1 MKKSQYKII
10 TAVAVLVVFAAIVIS
25 ACNKDLNKQPQGYL
39 LPANV
44 ANKTGVDRLLIGA
57 YALLDGENLPG
68 AGNAYG
74 SAGSNWVYGSIA
86 ADDSYKGSVPSDQ
99 PDATSV
105 ETWSLAQGVTAYVN
119 QKWTVLYTGIQRA
132 NDVLRNMR
140 LATDI
145 PATDTANIAGEARF
159 LRAYYHFD
167 GKKIFNKFPY
177 VDESISFIYDNL
189 AVPNDADIWPYIDAD
204 LQFAVNNLPETQPNA
219 GRVNKWAAMALLA
232 KACMFQHKYDSA
244 KMLLDQVIASGVTAQ
259 GVKYALV
266 NYESNFNATQ
276 KNGPESV
283 FACQMSVNDGSA
295 TANDG
300 GNGNMGDVL
309 NYPNGAGAPGGCCGF
324 NNPSWNL
331 ANAYKTDANGLP
343 LLDGSFNDGTLVSDT
358 ANAYAGTLDPRI
370 DWNIGRPGIPYLDW
384 GVHTTAWIRDPTSNG
399 RFNPKKNV
407 YAKSQAGTY
416 SSTET
421 VFWGATQ
428 ITANNYNIIR
438 YADVLL
444 WAAECEIE
452 VGSLDKA
459 EEYVN
464 MVRNRAAD
472 KTGWVYANAQYSAT
486 TGTYSPQTTP
496 AANYFIM
503 PYPAG
508 AFASKGQEY
517 ARMAVRFE
525 RRLELAMEGHRFFDL
540 QRWDNGTGY
549 MAEVLNNYVQ
559 KEKTRYSFY
568 YIQNTAVFTK
578 GVNEYFAI
586 PQVQI
591 DAENAT
597 GVVYLK
603 QNPGYN

>member
-1 MKKSQYKII
+1 MKKNRFK
-10 TAVAVLVVFAAIVIS
+10 IVIPTFVLLTTIVIY
-25 ACNKDLNKQPQGYL
+25 ACNKKLDIQPQGYL
-39 LPANV
+39 VPANV
-44 ANKTGVDRLLIGA
+44 ANKTGVDLLLIGA

-68 AGNAYG
+68 GGNAYG
-74 SAGSNWVYGSIA
+74 SAGSNWVYGSIC

-105 ETWSLAQGVTAYVN
+105 ESWALAQATTAYVN

-145 PATDTANIAGEARF
+145 LPADTTKISAEARF
-159 LRAYYHFD
+159 LRGYYHFD
-167 GKKIFNKFPY
+167 GKKIFNNFPY
-177 VDESISFIYDNL
+177 VDESISYSNNNL
-189 AVPNDADIWPYIDAD
+189 SVSNNVDIWPNIEAD
-204 LQFAVNNLPETQPNA
+204 LQYAAANLPEIQPNI
-219 GRVNKWAAMALLA
+219 GRINKWGAMSMLA
-232 KACMFQHKYDSA
+232 KAYLFEHKYNEA
-244 KMLLDQVIASGVTAQ
+244 KTLLDQVIASGVTSS

-266 NYESNFNATQ
+266 NYESNFNADQ

-283 FACQMSVNDGSA
+283 FACQMSVNDGSSS
-295 TANDG
+295 ANDG

-331 ANAYKTDANGLP
+331 ANAYKTDADGLP
-343 LLDGSFNDGTLVSDT
+343 LLDGSYNDGKVVSDT
-358 ANAYAGTLDPRI
+358 SNAYSGTLDPRI

-384 GVHTTAWIRDPTSNG
+384 GNHTVAWIRDPTSNG
-399 RFNPKKNV
+399 IFSPKKNV
-407 YAKSQAGTY
+407 YAKSQQGTK
-416 SSTET
+416 SSTAT

-459 EEYVN
+459 EDYVN

-472 KTGWVYANAQYSAT
+472 KTGWVYANATYSAAS
-486 TGTYSPQTTP
+486 GEYMPQTTP
-496 AANYFIM
+496 AANYNVK

-508 AFASKGQEY
+508 AFTTNGADY
-517 ARMAVRFE
+517 ARNAVHFE

-540 QRWDNGTGY
+540 QRWDNGTGS
-549 MAEVLNNYVQ
+549 MANILNAYVE

-568 YIQNTAVFTK
+568 YIVNTAVFKK
-578 GVNEYFAI
+578 GISEYFAI

-597 GVVYLK
+597 GVQNLK

>member
-1 MKKSQYKII
+1 MKKNRIQIII
-10 TAVAVLVVFAAIVIS
+10 TAGVFLLSIVIY

-39 LPANV
+39 VPQNV
-44 ANKTGVDRLLIGA
+44 ANKTGVDLLLIGA

-99 PDATSV
+99 PDATSI
-105 ETWSLAQGVTAYVN
+105 ESWSLAQATTAYVN
-119 QKWTVLYTGIQRA
+119 QKWTVLYTGIQRC
-132 NDVLRNMR
+132 NDVIRNMR

-145 PATDTANIAGEARF
+145 APVDTAKIAGEARF
-159 LRAYYHFD
+159 LRGYYHFD
-167 GKKIFNKFPY
+167 GKKVFNNFPY
-177 VDESISFIYDNL
+177 VDESISFLNDNL
-189 AVPNDADIWPYIDAD
+189 SVPNNVDIWPNIEAD
-204 LQFAVNNLPETQPNA
+204 LLYAANNLPEIQPNI
-219 GRVNKWAAMALLA
+219 GRANKWAAMSLLA
-232 KACMFQHKYDSA
+232 KAYMFQHKYSEA
-244 KMLLDQVIASGVTAQ
+244 KVLLDQVIANGVTSS

-266 NYESNFNATQ
+266 NYESNFNAAQ

-283 FACQMSVNDGSA
+283 FACQMSVNDGSS

-331 ANAYKTDANGLP
+331 ANAYKTDGDGLP
-343 LLDGSFNDGTLVSDT
+343 FLDGSYNDGQNVSDT
-358 ANAYAGTLDPRI
+358 SNAYTGTLDPRI
-370 DWNIGRPGIPYLDW
+370 DWTIGRPGIPYLDW
-384 GVHTTAWIRDPTSNG
+384 GVHSVAWIRDPTSNG
-399 RFNPKKNV
+399 RFSPKKNV
-407 YAKSQAGTY
+407 YAKSQTGTY
-416 SSTET
+416 SSTAT

-438 YADVLL
+438 YSDVLL

-459 EEYVN
+459 QEYVN
-464 MVRNRAAD
+464 MVRDRAANPS
-472 KTGWVYANAQYSAT
+472 GWVYANATYNAATSQYT
-486 TGTYSPQTTP
+486 PQTTP
-496 AANYFIM
+496 AANYKISL
-503 PYPAG
+503 YPAG
-508 AFASKGQEY
+508 AFGAKGADY
-517 ARMAVRFE
+517 ARNAVHFE

-540 QRWDNGTGY
+540 QRWDNGTGS
-549 MAEVLNNYVQ
+549 MAATLNAYVE

-568 YIQNTAVFTK
+568 YIVNTAVFKK
-578 GVNEYFAI
+578 GINEYFAI

-591 DAENAT
+591 DAENAK
-597 GVVYLK
+597 GVQNLK

>member
-1 MKKSQYKII
+1 MI
-10 TAVAVLVVFAAIVIS
+10 TAVSLLSIAFIIY
-25 ACNKDLNKQPQGYL
+25 ACNKKLDLQPQGYL
-39 LPANV
+39 VPDNV
-44 ANKTGVDRLLIGA
+44 ANKNGVDLLLIGA

-74 SAGSNWVYGSIA
+74 SAGSNWVYGSIC

-105 ETWSLAQGVTAYVN
+105 ESWSLAQPTTAYVN

-132 NDVLRNMR
+132 NDVIRNMR

-145 PATDTANIAGEARF
+145 ASGDTAKIAAEARF
-159 LRAYYHFD
+159 LRGYYHLD
-167 GKKIFNKFPY
+167 GKKVFNNFPY
-177 VDESISFIYDNL
+177 ADESVSFLNGNL
-189 AVPNDADIWPYIDAD
+189 AISNSIDIWPNIEAD
-204 LQFAVNNLPETQPNA
+204 LKYAADNLPETQPNI
-219 GRVNKWAAMALLA
+219 GRVNKWAAMAMLA
-232 KACMFQHKYDSA
+232 KAYMFEHKYNDA
-244 KMLLDQVIASGVTAQ
+244 KALLDQVIANGATSSGQ
-259 GVKYALV
+259 KYALV
-266 NYESNFNATQ
+266 NYESNFNAQQ
-276 KNGPESV
+276 KNGSESV
-283 FACQMSVNDGSA
+283 FACQMSVNDGSS

-331 ANAYKTDANGLP
+331 ANSYKTDADGLP
-343 LLDGSFNDGTLVSDT
+343 LLDGSFNNGQNVSDT
-358 ANAYAGTLDPRI
+358 SNAYSGTLDPRV
-370 DWNIGRPGIPYLDW
+370 DWNMGRPGIPYLDW
-384 GVHTTAWIRDPTSNG
+384 GTHTVAWIRDITSNG
-399 RFNPKKNV
+399 IFSPKKNV

-416 SSTET
+416 SSTAT

-428 ITANNYNIIR
+428 VTANNYNIIR
-438 YADVLL
+438 YADVIL

-464 MVRNRAAD
+464 QIRNRAAD
-472 KTGWVYANAQYSAT
+472 KTGWVYANANYSAA
-486 TGTYSPQTTP
+486 TGTYAPQTTP
-496 AANYFIM
+496 AANYSIK

-508 AFASKGQEY
+508 AFAAKGQEY
-517 ARMAVRFE
+517 ARNAVHFE

-540 QRWDNGTGY
+540 QRWDNGSGS
-549 MAEVLNNYVQ
+549 MADILNAYVA

-568 YIQNTAVFTK
+568 YIVNTAIFKK
-578 GVNEYFAI
+578 GINEYFAI

-597 GVVYLK
+597 GEANLK